1 MRSDRESLSAGEVT
15 RTLAQDQGVRAHL
28 LMHLW
33 EVAESPARVDVVRHR
48 LEGTKTLEEFIQV
61 LQSVVGQG
69 R

>member
-1 MRSDRESLSAGEVT
+1 
-15 RTLAQDQGVRAHL
+15 
-28 LMHLW
+28 MHLW